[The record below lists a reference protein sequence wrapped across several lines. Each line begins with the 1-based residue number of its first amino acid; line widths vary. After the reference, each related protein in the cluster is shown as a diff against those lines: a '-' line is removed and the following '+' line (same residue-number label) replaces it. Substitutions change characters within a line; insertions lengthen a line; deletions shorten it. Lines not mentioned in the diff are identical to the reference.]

1 MITLLGG
8 ILGGIVG
15 AGIATL
21 VSLGITHYVGVAMP
35 VGVTVPVLAGGVLI
49 AIVVGVLSGLY
60 PARRA
65 MKMNPVEAMRRE

>member
-1 MITLLGG
+1 
-8 ILGGIVG
+8 
-15 AGIATL
+15 
-21 VSLGITHYVGVAMP
+21 MP